1 MTLPSWYHEKSR
13 RRMFRIIAAAWI
25 AVMSLSLAWNWRQ
38 AEESAVMFATAE
50 ARASYQK
57 DLVYRRW
64 AAIQGGVYVPPSA
77 TTPANPYLSHLPDR
91 DITTVDGKK
100 LTLVNP
106 AYMTRQVYTLG
117 KEQYGV
123 QGKITSLKPLNPGNA
138 PDSWETAA
146 LNAFAVGSR
155 EVVTKE
161 TTNGE
166 THLRLIRPLITEKP
180 CLKCHASQGYREGD
194 VRGGISVSVPFSPYA
209 VAAERQQRQLL
220 FAHLL
225 ICALGLLGLGKGN
238 SLLRASE
245 SQVLKSD
252 ERYKSVLHAAM
263 DGFLVV
269 DLQGHLLEANLTYC
283 RMSGYSLEELLA
295 MSIADLD
302 VVEDLDDIAS
312 RMQGILTLG
321 KSRFES
327 KHRRKNGSVMD
338 VEISAQYRPSEG
350 DHLIVFLRDITER
363 KQAEEEN
370 RKLTLQ
376 LYQAQKMEAIGTLA
390 GGIAHDFNNILGA
403 ILGYAE
409 LIRDDCP
416 AGSNAAHDVD
426 QVLKAGTRAKE
437 LVKQILAFSRQSEG
451 ERIPLQPASIIAEAV
466 KMLRATL
473 PTTIAIEEDIDPGAG
488 VILANP
494 TQIHQILMNLGTN
507 ACHAMEAQGGNLS
520 ISLQKIQV
528 SEGGPPSKKQQS
540 RTFVRLSVQDTGVG
554 IPPEIRDKI
563 FDPYFTTKA
572 TGKGTGMGLAMVHG
586 IVESYGG
593 TITCESTLGEGTVFH
608 ITLPT
613 IDSDTLKESKVI
625 ELVPTGK
632 EHILLID
639 DEEMLVEMGK
649 AMLERLG
656 YRVTTRTNSFEALVT
671 FRKEPDAFDLVISDQ
686 TMPGMTGSELARR
699 MLEIR
704 PNLPIILCTGYSS
717 AVSEE
722 EAKEMGITGFA
733 LKPLTK
739 KEIGN
744 LIRKILDG
752 N

>member
-1 MTLPSWYHEKSR
+1 
-13 RRMFRIIAAAWI
+13 MFRTIATAWI
-25 AVMSLSLAWNWRQ
+25 AVMGLSLAWNWHQ
-38 AEESAVMFATAE
+38 TEESAVMFATAE
-50 ARASYQK
+50 ARASYEK

-64 AAIQGGVYVPPSA
+64 AAIQGGVYVPPSQ
-77 TTPANPYLSHLPDR
+77 TTPANPYLAHLPDR
-91 DITTVDGKK
+91 DITTVDGKQ

-106 AYMTRQVYTLG
+106 AYMTRQVYMLA

-123 QGKITSLKPLNPGNA
+123 QGKITSLKPLNPANVA
-138 PDSWETAA
+138 DSWETAA
-146 LNAFAVGSR
+146 LNAFAAGSR
-155 EVVTKE
+155 EVVARE
-161 TTNGE
+161 TMNGE

-194 VRGGISVSVPFSPYA
+194 IRGGISVSIPFSPYA

-252 ERYKSVLHAAM
+252 ERYKNVLHAAM
-263 DGFLVV
+263 DGFLLV
-269 DLQGHLLEANLTYC
+269 DLQGHLLETNQTYS
-283 RMSGYSLEELLA
+283 RMSGYSVEELLT

-302 VVEDLDDIAS
+302 VVEGAGDIAS
-312 RMQGILTLG
+312 RIQSILTLG

-327 KHRRKNGSVMD
+327 KHRRKDGSVMD

-350 DHLIVFLRDITER
+350 DRLIVFLHDITER
-363 KQAEEEN
+363 KQAEEEH

-409 LIRDDCP
+409 LVRDDCP

-451 ERIPLQPASIIAEAV
+451 ERIPLQPAAIIVEAV

-473 PTTIAIEEDIDPGAG
+473 PTTISIEQDIDPAAG

-507 ACHAMEAQGGNLS
+507 SCHAMEAQGGVLS
-520 ISLQKIQV
+520 ISLQKMKV
-528 SEGGPPSKKQQS
+528 SESDFPSQKHLKPG
-540 RTFVRLSVQDTGVG
+540 TFVRLSVKDTGVG
-554 IPPEIRDKI
+554 ILPEVKDKI

-593 TITCESTLGEGTVFH
+593 AVICESTPGEGTVFH
-608 ITLPT
+608 IILPT
-613 IDSDTLKESKVI
+613 IDSGTLLGNTAI
-625 ELVPTGK
+625 EPVPTGN

-649 AMLERLG
+649 AMLTRMG
-656 YRVTTRTNSFEALVT
+656 YRVTTRTNGFEALAT
-671 FRKEPDAFDLVISDQ
+671 FRNEPDAFDLVISDQ

-699 MLEIR
+699 MMAIR
-704 PNLPIILCTGYSS
+704 PDLPIILCTGYSS
-717 AVSEE
+717 TVSEE
-722 EAKEMGITGFA
+722 EAKMLGIKGFA
-733 LKPLTK
+733 FKPLTK
-739 KEIGN
+739 KEVGI
-744 LIRKILDG
+744 LVRKILDG